1 MLLCLLEKSVY
12 TCFKISL
19 LLPYT
24 EMVVEKVNTNRKL
37 LIKIVNTQEYLINYE
52 QLYQVIWTYTSNIWV
67 LKGFY
72 KVSHFFLVFQDTVSL
87 WKVSHF
93 WGRVQS
99 EMVVSQEHYGWNHLD
114 CIDRMKSALIL
125 ERVLSWLVWGQCLLT
140 LQLGLP
146 KLRIL
151 LLYFTR
157 QLWKFHQL
165 KTGTELVK

>member
-72 KVSHFFLVFQDTVSL
+72 KVSHF
-87 WKVSHF
+87 W
-93 WGRVQS
+93 
-99 EMVVSQEHYGWNHLD
+99 EMVMSQEHYSWNHLD

>member
-1 MLLCLLEKSVY
+1 MMLLCLLEKSVY

-67 LKGFY
+67 LKRFY
-72 KVSHFFLVFQDTVSL
+72 
-87 WKVSHF
+87 KVSHF

-151 LLYFTR
+151 LL
-157 QLWKFHQL
+157 
-165 KTGTELVK
+165 